1 MKRLCLCLAIFTP
14 LAWCGPAGAEEVA
27 VAQYGTTTSAMPW
40 AVALAKG
47 FFRDAGVDVTAIRA
61 SSGGSADIRNMIAGG
76 LPYAESAPGA
86 VITAVKNG
94 ADVLIVSDNVLS
106 NANDVW
112 VTMPDGPVK
121 TLQDIKGRRLAYT
134 TPQSTSEM
142 LDHMLVGKLGLR
154 NSDVRYV
161 SSGPFGAELTALQVG
176 GADVASIA
184 EPLYTMSAGKFRVLA
199 WARDELPPFPATVG
213 VVPTEV
219 ARQHPEVIR
228 GILIARRRAVEFLVS
243 DRLESAEIIARAY
256 KLDAAIVK
264 TVLDGLIDHPSSGV
278 PYYGLGDFR
287 PEGLDRLIEG
297 LRLINALDS
306 DIPWRSLVDQ
316 NFLPEDLRRKL

>member
-1 MKRLCLCLAIFTP
+1 MLAAI
-14 LAWCGPAGAEEVA
+14 AWCGPARAEEVA

-40 AVALAKG
+40 AVALEKG
-47 FFRDAGVDVTAIRA
+47 FFRDAGVNVTAIRA
-61 SSGGSADIRNMIAGG
+61 SAGGSADIRNMIAGG

-94 ADVLIVSDNVLS
+94 ADVRIVSDNVLS